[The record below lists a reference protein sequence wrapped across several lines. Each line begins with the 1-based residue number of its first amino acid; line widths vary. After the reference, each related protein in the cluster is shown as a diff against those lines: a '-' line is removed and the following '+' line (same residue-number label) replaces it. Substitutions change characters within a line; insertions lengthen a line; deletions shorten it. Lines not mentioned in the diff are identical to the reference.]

1 VCTRHAAMGTRF
13 RKVAIALV
21 RRICLKGAV
30 PILD

>member
-1 VCTRHAAMGTRF
+1 MRTKH